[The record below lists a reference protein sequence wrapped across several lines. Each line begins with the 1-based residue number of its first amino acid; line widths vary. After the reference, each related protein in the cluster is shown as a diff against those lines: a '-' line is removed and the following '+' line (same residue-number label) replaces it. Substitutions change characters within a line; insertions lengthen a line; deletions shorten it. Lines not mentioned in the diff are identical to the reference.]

1 MYVWVCGIKCLPVY
15 MNNSKQKIS
24 ETSNLLD
31 DFKTRVIQAIAYQ
44 SKVEDNI
51 NENDIVE
58 KNEVL
63 SLKSKSSFAYRIKR
77 TDINVILSDIEEYGD
92 DACLVIENDIK
103 VKEEEVNKFKLMLS
117 RKKNDIFP
125 DQYKKLSNL
134 EEELKLLKFKLEERK
149 KQTIALLAAAELKGA
164 DELSEIRDN
173 EREAINL
180 SKIRQKKYKESL
192 YKKTRDIVN
201 KINFDY
207 NIEGLESPKL
217 DVDNLGNIVLPAKV
231 LSLIKK

>member
-1 MYVWVCGIKCLPVY
+1 

-58 KNEVL
+58 KMKYF

-117 RKKNDIFP
+117 RKKMIYF
-125 DQYKKLSNL
+125 Q
-134 EEELKLLKFKLEERK
+134 
-149 KQTIALLAAAELKGA
+149 
-164 DELSEIRDN
+164 
-173 EREAINL
+173 IN
-180 SKIRQKKYKESL
+180 
-192 YKKTRDIVN
+192 
-201 KINFDY
+201 
-207 NIEGLESPKL
+207 
-217 DVDNLGNIVLPAKV
+217 
-231 LSLIKK
+231 IKNYLT